1 MFSVSGCSPVRE
13 VRSGAAFNE
22 EFSLPRGWDMQVEL
36 GFKSSQG
43 VVKEFGF
50 CPDPDG
56 SFLPWFRFTS
66 KELSMEGFAEISSDS
81 RTYSGT
87 CDDTAE
93 YTSRLG
99 ELMQELL
106 RVAPEGTVMMVVET
120 ESGCGTRTFS
130 ERANATYY
138 KQTP

>member
-1 MFSVSGCSPVRE
+1 MVLFSVADCSPVRE

-22 EFSLPRGWDMQVEL
+22 ESSLPRGWDMQVAL

-50 CPDPDG
+50 CLDPDG
-56 SFLPWFRFTS
+56 TSLPWFRFTGRA
-66 KELSMEGFAEISSDS
+66 LSVEGCVEIGTDS
-81 RTYSGT
+81 RTYSGM
-87 CDDTAE
+87 CDDTSE
-93 YTSRLG
+93 YTSHLG

-106 RVAPEGTVMMVVET
+106 RIAPEGTVMMVVET

-130 ERANATYY
+130 ERASATYY
-138 KQTP
+138 K